1 MNVCGYTYSQEGH
14 RITVNC
20 LGCIYGA
27 SIEDFE
33 ECMARTI
40 DKIIE
45 VKEVESIVL
54 SQTRD
59 FEYDYDQTQILVE
72 IAQLIVQ
79 LLRNDKILSPDR
91 MAVPENRAGIVE
103 RFAFVQGVLVNRLRR
118 DPVGAY
124 VDVVREM
131 RRIKSLIKT
140 ASLIRANDME
150 HYLANA
156 LAPIKEGLES
166 TRMIKFAI
174 PHLAGYHVGD
184 RTIYR
189 EIFHPLIR
197 PNFMF
202 TRYMMVPPLNAQEV
216 DRYSVDDAEVHIFK
230 VPGKVQYHYHLLPPE
245 FTLSEEQYVV
255 LDIARQY
262 MAAHKPTREE
272 FLDPGRIRDIF
283 SNIGRDMLA
292 EISESV
298 GTPLDQKGL
307 RFLSKILTRYTAGY
321 GILEVILADPAI
333 QDAYINSP
341 VGAAPVFLFHEK
353 YEECISNIVPTRE
366 DADAWAT
373 RFRIESGR
381 PLDESSPV
389 LDTDILLP
397 GGRARVAAITR
408 SVSPTGLAFALRRH
422 RDRPWT
428 YPLLVSKSMMTPLAA
443 GLMSFMIDGAR
454 TILFA
459 GTRSAGKTSVLGAT
473 MVEIMKRFRII
484 TIEDTLELPVQSLK
498 DLGYNIESMKS
509 RSVITHVENEMPT
522 DEVIR
527 TSLRLGDSSL
537 IIGEIRSLEA
547 KALYEAMRIGALSNV
562 VAGTIHGESPYGV
575 FDRVVNDLKVQ
586 PTSFKATDIIA
597 ITNRLKSADG
607 LHTFRRMMEITEVQK
622 DWSKDPLKE
631 KGFVQLMVY
640 NSKKDSLEP
649 TETLLNGESLIV
661 NEIANRVKDWRDNW
675 EAVWDNILLR
685 AKVKEALVDYSRKTS
700 NPEILEAKFVTDA
713 NDLFHIISETVKEEY
728 GSFDSARIFAIWDER
743 IKSMIKRGTQDAAR

>member
-1 MNVCGYTYSQEGH
+1 MNVCGYTYSHEGH

-59 FEYDYDQTQILVE
+59 FEYDYDQTQILAQ
-72 IAQLIVQ
+72 IADLIVQ
-79 LLRNDKILSPDR
+79 LLRNDKILSPIR
-91 MAVPENRAGIVE
+91 MALPENKADIAA
-103 RFAFVQGVLVNRLRR
+103 RFAFVQNIVINRLRR
-118 DPVGAY
+118 DPLGAY
-124 VDVVREM
+124 VEIVREV
-131 RRIKSLIKT
+131 RRIQSVAKSAT
-140 ASLIRANDME
+140 SIRAKDYE
-150 HYLANA
+150 HYLSAA
-156 LAPIKEGLES
+156 LLPIKHGLES
-166 TRMIKFAI
+166 TKMIKFAL
-174 PHLAGYHVGD
+174 PYLAGYHVGD

-202 TRYMMVPPLNAQEV
+202 TRYMMVPPMNAQEV
-216 DRYSVDDAEVHIFK
+216 DRYSIDDSEVQIFK

-262 MAAHKPTREE
+262 MAAHKPTKEE
-272 FLDPGRIRDIF
+272 FIDPGRIRDIF
-283 SNIGRDMLA
+283 SNIGRDMLV

-307 RFLSKILTRYTAGY
+307 KFLSKILTRYTAGY

-341 VGAAPVFLFHEK
+341 VGASPVFLFHEK
-353 YEECISNIVPTRE
+353 YEECITNIVPTRD
-366 DADAWAT
+366 DAEAWAT

-389 LDTDILLP
+389 LDTDISLP
-397 GGRARVAAITR
+397 GGRARVAAITK
-408 SVSPTGLAFALRRH
+408 SVSPTGLAFAFRRH

-428 YPLLVSKSMMTPLAA
+428 FPLMISKGMMTPLAA
-443 GLMSFMIDGAR
+443 GLMSFVIDGAR
-454 TILFA
+454 TIIYA

-484 TIEDTLELPVQSLK
+484 TIEDTLELPVKSLK
-498 DLGYNIESMKS
+498 DLGFNIESLKS

-575 FDRVVNDLKVQ
+575 FDRVVNDLKVP
-586 PTSFKATDIIA
+586 PTSFKATDIIVIA
-597 ITNRLKSADG
+597 NRLKSADG
-607 LHTFRRMMEITEVQK
+607 LHTFRRVMEITEVQK
-622 DWSKDPLKE
+622 EWSKDPQKE
-631 KGFVQLMVY
+631 KAFVQLMVY
-640 NSKKDSLEP
+640 NSKKDMLEP
-649 TETLLNGESLIV
+649 TETLLNGESFII
-661 NEIANRVKDWRDNW
+661 NEIAGRVKEWRDNW
-675 EAVWDNILLR
+675 EAVWDNIQLR
-685 AKVKEALVDYSRKTS
+685 AKIKETLVDYSRKTG
-700 NPEILEAKFVTDA
+700 NPDIIEARFVAEA
-713 NDLFHIISETVKEEY
+713 NDMFHIISENVKEEY
-728 GSFDSARIFAIWDER
+728 GKFDSERIFALWNER
-743 IKSMIKRGTQDAAR
+743 IKNMIKQKKVE

>member
-1 MNVCGYTYSQEGH
+1 MNVCGYTYSHEGR

-59 FEYDYDQTQILVE
+59 FEYDYEQTQILAQ
-72 IAQLIVQ
+72 IADLIVQ
-79 LLRNDKILSPDR
+79 LLRNDKILSPIR
-91 MAVPENRAGIVE
+91 MALPENKADIAA
-103 RFAFVQGVLVNRLRR
+103 RFAFVQNIVINKLRR
-118 DPVGAY
+118 DPIGAY
-124 VDVVREM
+124 VEIVREV
-131 RRIKSLIKT
+131 RRIQSVAKS
-140 ASLIRANDME
+140 ASAIRAKDYE
-150 HYLANA
+150 HYLSAA
-156 LAPIKEGLES
+156 LLPIKQGLES
-166 TRMIKFAI
+166 TKMVKFAM
-174 PHLAGYHVGD
+174 PYLAGYHVGD

-202 TRYMMVPPLNAQEV
+202 TRYMMVPPMNAQEV
-216 DRYSVDDAEVHIFK
+216 DRYSVEDSEVQIFK

-245 FTLSEEQYVV
+245 FTLTEEQYVV

-262 MAAHKPTREE
+262 MAAHKPTKEE
-272 FLDPGRIRDIF
+272 FIDPGRIRDIF
-283 SNIGRDMLA
+283 ANIGRDMLV

-307 RFLSKILTRYTAGY
+307 KFLSKILTRYTAGY
-321 GILEVILADPAI
+321 GILEVILADPAT

-341 VGAAPVFLFHEK
+341 VGASPIFLFHEK
-353 YEECISNIVPTRE
+353 YEECITNIVPTRD
-366 DADAWAT
+366 DAEAWAT

-389 LDTDILLP
+389 LDTDISLP
-397 GGRARVAAITR
+397 GGRARVAAITK
-408 SVSPTGLAFALRRH
+408 SVSPTGLAFAFRRH

-428 YPLLVSKSMMTPLAA
+428 FPLLISKGMMNPLAA
-443 GLMSFMIDGAR
+443 GLMSFVIDGAR
-454 TILFA
+454 TIVYA

-484 TIEDTLELPVQSLK
+484 TIEDTLELPVKSLK
-498 DLGYNIESMKS
+498 DLGFNIESLKS

-575 FDRVVNDLKVQ
+575 FDRVVNDLKVP
-586 PTSFKATDIIA
+586 PTSFKATDIIVIA
-597 ITNRLKSADG
+597 NRLKSADG
-607 LHTFRRMMEITEVQK
+607 LHTFRRIMEITEVQK
-622 DWSKDPLKE
+622 EWSKDPQKE
-631 KGFVQLMVY
+631 KAFVPLMVY
-640 NSKKDSLEP
+640 NSKKDMLEP
-649 TETLLNGESLIV
+649 TETLLNGESFVI
-661 NEIANRVKDWRDNW
+661 NEIAGRVKEWRDNW
-675 EAVWDNILLR
+675 EAVWDNIQLR
-685 AKVKEALVDYSRKTS
+685 SKVKETLVDYSRKTG
-700 NPEILEAKFVTDA
+700 NPDIIEARFVAEA
-713 NDLFHIISETVKEEY
+713 NDMFHIISENVKEEY
-728 GSFDSARIFAIWDER
+728 GKFDSERIFALWNER
-743 IKSMIKRGTQDAAR
+743 IKSMIKQKKVE

>member
-1 MNVCGYTYSQEGH
+1 MKVCGYTYSREGH

-59 FEYDYDQTQILVE
+59 FEYDYEQTQLLVE

-79 LLRNDKILSPDR
+79 LLRNDKILTPGR
-91 MAVPENRAGIVE
+91 MALPDNKNAIAQ
-103 RFAFVQGVLVNRLRR
+103 RFGFVQNMMINTIRR
-118 DPVGAY
+118 DPIGTY
-124 VDVVREM
+124 VEILREI
-131 RRIKSLIKT
+131 RRLTSLMKT
-140 ASLIRANDME
+140 VNAVKARDYE
-150 HYLANA
+150 HYLSQT
-156 LAPIKEGLES
+156 LFPIKDGLES
-166 TRMIKFAI
+166 TKMIKFAM
-174 PHLAGYHVGD
+174 PYLAGYHVGD
-184 RTIYR
+184 RAIYR

-216 DRYSVDDAEVHIFK
+216 DRYSIDDAEVQIFK
-230 VPGKVQYHYHLLPPE
+230 IPGKVQYHYHLLPPE
-245 FTLSEEQYVV
+245 FTLSEEQYVI

-272 FLDPGRIRDIF
+272 FLEPTRIRDVF
-283 SNIGRDMLA
+283 TNIGRDMLA
-292 EISESV
+292 EISEST
-298 GTPLDQKGL
+298 GTALDQKGVK
-307 RFLSKILTRYTAGY
+307 FLSKILTRYTAGY
-321 GILEVILADPAI
+321 GILEVMLADSAI

-341 VGAAPVFLFHEK
+341 VGGSPIFLFHEK
-353 YEECISNIVPTRE
+353 YEECTSNIVPTRD
-366 DADAWAT
+366 DAEAWST

-389 LDTDILLP
+389 LDTDITLP
-397 GGRARVAAITR
+397 GGRARVAAITK
-408 SVSPTGLAFALRRH
+408 SVSPSGLAFAFRRH
-422 RDRPWT
+422 RDKPWT
-428 YPLLVSKSMMTPLAA
+428 YPLFISKGMMTPLAG
-443 GLMSFMIDGAR
+443 GLMSFLVDGAR
-454 TILFA
+454 TIIFA
-459 GTRSAGKTSVLGAT
+459 GTRSAGKSSVLGAT

-484 TIEDTLELPVQSLK
+484 TIEDTLELPVLSLK
-498 DLGYNIESMKS
+498 ELGYNIESLKS

-562 VAGTIHGESPYGV
+562 VAGTIHGDSPYGV
-575 FDRVVNDLKVQ
+575 FDRVVNDLQVP

-622 DWSKDPLKE
+622 EWSKDPQKE
-631 KGFVQLMVY
+631 KAFVQLMAY
-640 NSKKDSLEP
+640 NSKKDMLEP

-661 NEIANRVKDWRDNW
+661 NEIANKVKEWRDNW
-675 EAVWDNILLR
+675 EAVWDNIQLR
-685 AKVKEALVDYSRKTS
+685 AKIKETLVDYSRKTG
-700 NPEILEAKFVTDA
+700 NAEIIEARFVSEA
-713 NDLFHIISETVKEEY
+713 NDMFHIISETVKEEH
-728 GSFDSARIFAIWDER
+728 GNLDSQRIFAIWNER
-743 IKSMIKRGTQDAAR
+743 VKTMIKQKKVE